1 MTGLWDGVL
10 DRSLVGYSVAG
21 YELRRR
27 VGWPADPSPD
37 ALEGA
42 VAVVTGGGA
51 GLGKATAA
59 GLAALGARV
68 HLVVRNVAAAQI
80 ARDDIRDQVP
90 DADIRVDRCDISSLA
105 EVRSYA
111 SEFTGPLHVLIH
123 NAGVMPAQRDES
135 VDGHELTLATHVL
148 GPHLLTRLL
157 TPALR
162 QSGSGRVIWVS
173 SGGMYS
179 QKLNVDDL
187 EYTRGGYRPT
197 TAYARTKRMQVV
209 MAAQWAQRLAPDG
222 ATDGVVVHSMHPGW
236 ADTPGVA
243 ASLPGFRR
251 VTGPVL
257 RNPAQGADTTV
268 WLSAA
273 AEPGQLTGRF
283 WHDRAIRPEHYLPWT
298 REAPGDAERLFG
310 LCDQLTDE

>member
-1 MTGLWDGVL
+1 ML

-21 YELRRR
+21 YQLRRQF
-27 VGWPADPSPD
+27 GWPADPPPD
-37 ALEGA
+37 ALDNK
-42 VAVVTGGGA
+42 VALVTGGGA

-80 ARDDIRDQVP
+80 ARDDILSRVP
-90 DADIRVDRCDISSLA
+90 GGDIRIDECDISSLT
-105 EVRSYA
+105 EVRRFATS
-111 SEFTGPLHVLIH
+111 FTGPLDVLIH
-123 NAGVMPAQRDES
+123 NAGVMPPQRLLS
-135 VDGHELTLATHVL
+135 VDGHELCLATHVL
-148 GPHLLTRLL
+148 GPHLLTHLL

-162 QSGSGRVIWVS
+162 ATGSARVVWVS

-179 QKLNVDDL
+179 QRLDVTDL
-187 EYTRGGYRPT
+187 EYARGSYRPA

-209 MAAQWAQRLAPDG
+209 LAADWAQRLASG
-222 ATDGVVVHSMHPGW
+222 SAADGVVVHSMHPGW

-251 VTGPVL
+251 LTAPVL
-257 RNPAQGADTTV
+257 RTPEQGADTTV

-273 AEPGQLTGRF
+273 DLPGQLTGRF
-283 WHDRAIRPEHYLPWT
+283 WHDRAIRPEHYFPWT
-298 REAPGDAERLFG
+298 RPARGDAERLSAI
-310 LCDQLTDE
+310 CDHLTDVSSG